1 MNTLALSSMLMC
13 ALALPLAA
21 SAQNTPPP
29 ARPAAS
35 APQPARP
42 VASAPRAVT
51 GQDRAQAA
59 EERMRAQPD
68 TGRDSVNSI
77 DKGTAGT
84 AVVPQFSIPF
94 GKTPP
99 TPEGAAT
106 GGGGGINDS
115 LARCEALKDSAE
127 RSRCRE
133 AARAKQ
139 PPR

>member
-1 MNTLALSSMLMC
+1 
-13 ALALPLAA
+13 
-21 SAQNTPPP
+21 
-29 ARPAAS
+29 
-35 APQPARP
+35 
-42 VASAPRAVT
+42 
-51 GQDRAQAA
+51 
-59 EERMRAQPD
+59 MRAQPD
-68 TGRDSVNSI
+68 SGRDSVNSV

-99 TPEGAAT
+99 APEGAAT

-115 LARCEALKDSAE
+115 LARCEALRDSQE